1 MMRQRRGQ
9 FIRASEIGEYAY
21 CARAWKLKLEGH
33 RPTAGGKARA
43 AGEAWHREH
52 GRAVQRVRQLRALSL
67 LVLVI
72 ALTIAAVIVFRW
84 FA

>member
-1 MMRQRRGQ
+1 MRKSRGQ

-33 RPTAGGKARA
+33 HPIRGGKARA

-52 GRAVQRVRQLRALSL
+52 GRVVQRVRRLRALSL
-67 LVLVI
+67 VLFIV
-72 ALTIAAVIVFRW
+72 ALTIAAVMVVRW
-84 FA
+84 LV

>member
-1 MMRQRRGQ
+1 MRKGRGQ

-33 RPTAGGKARA
+33 RPTAGGVARA

-52 GRAVQRVRQLRALSL
+52 GRAVRRVQRLKALSL
-67 LVLVI
+67 CLFIV
-72 ALTIAAVIVFRW
+72 ALIIAAVMIVRW
-84 FA
+84 FV